1 MFLFLKRI
9 TISDNYLL
17 STKESG
23 YWYIQ
28 WDPQLKKKIHN
39 VTWIHMG
46 MFLFK
51 NKDQCELFIN
61 KSICRFKY
69 ICVDL

>member
-1 MFLFLKRI
+1 MYIRVHFSQQKLI
-9 TISDNYLL
+9 EIL
-17 STKESG
+17 STKERG
-23 YWYIQ
+23 YWYI
-28 WDPQLKKKIHN
+28 LKKKIHN
-39 VTWIHMG
+39 MTWIHMG

-69 ICVDL
+69 ICADL